1 MNTLF
6 EAHDLQKVYASRIA
20 LNLPFFRMER
30 GEVVA
35 LTGYNGCGKSTLL
48 RLLAFLEKPSSGSL
62 RYFGDIS
69 DPRREITLLL
79 QSPYLVKESVFRNV
93 TLGLRL
99 RGRRDGLARAYADAM
114 QAVGFTQPDIL
125 AARRRDALSGG
136 ECQRVALAARL
147 ALKPA
152 VLLLDEPTSNV
163 DAASAHAIVTAVRRS
178 LSAGTSVFALE
189 IWNYASK
196 KPAFIGCSNN
206 GRKMTDFPIYVYNKN
221 TRRYEKSL
229 TNEAYYHGALSS
241 AAGETDLKTSI
252 LHKGKGNYII
262 YVAGLGMIYP
272 YVNAYDNPN
281 IYTYYINTYFKIGS
295 RKYRLRVSSNSSYYK
310 DYQVQRI
317 R

>member
-1 MNTLF
+1 MPHVSLST
-6 EAHDLQKVYASRIA
+6 SRSSVWNAARSSHLRDITGA
-20 LNLPFFRMER
+20 VNPPCCACSPFW
-30 GEVVA
+30 
-35 LTGYNGCGKSTLL
+35 KSQV
-48 RLLAFLEKPSSGSL
+48 PGSL

-178 LSAGTSVFALE
+178 LSAGTSVVCATHDRVLLDALNARE
-189 IWNYASK
+189 VNLA
-196 KPAFIGCSNN
+196 G
-206 GRKMTDFPIYVYNKN
+206 D
-221 TRRYEKSL
+221 L
-229 TNEAYYHGALSS
+229 HALS
-241 AAGETDLKTSI
+241 
-252 LHKGKGNYII
+252 
-262 YVAGLGMIYP
+262 
-272 YVNAYDNPN
+272 
-281 IYTYYINTYFKIGS
+281 
-295 RKYRLRVSSNSSYYK
+295 
-310 DYQVQRI
+310 
-317 R
+317 

>member
-48 RLLAFLEKPSSGSL
+48 RLLAFLEKPSSVSL

-178 LSAGTSVFALE
+178 LSAGTSVVCATHDRVLLDALNARE
-189 IWNYASK
+189 VNLA
-196 KPAFIGCSNN
+196 G
-206 GRKMTDFPIYVYNKN
+206 D
-221 TRRYEKSL
+221 L
-229 TNEAYYHGALSS
+229 HALS
-241 AAGETDLKTSI
+241 
-252 LHKGKGNYII
+252 
-262 YVAGLGMIYP
+262 
-272 YVNAYDNPN
+272 
-281 IYTYYINTYFKIGS
+281 
-295 RKYRLRVSSNSSYYK
+295 
-310 DYQVQRI
+310 
-317 R
+317 

>member
-125 AARRRDALSGG
+125 AARSGWLWQRAWPSSPPCFCWMNPHPMWMQPARMPLLRRF
-136 ECQRVALAARL
+136 AA
-147 ALKPA
+147 A
-152 VLLLDEPTSNV
+152 
-163 DAASAHAIVTAVRRS
+163 
-178 LSAGTSVFALE
+178 
-189 IWNYASK
+189 
-196 KPAFIGCSNN
+196 
-206 GRKMTDFPIYVYNKN
+206 
-221 TRRYEKSL
+221 
-229 TNEAYYHGALSS
+229 
-241 AAGETDLKTSI
+241 
-252 LHKGKGNYII
+252 
-262 YVAGLGMIYP
+262 
-272 YVNAYDNPN
+272 
-281 IYTYYINTYFKIGS
+281 
-295 RKYRLRVSSNSSYYK
+295 
-310 DYQVQRI
+310 
-317 R
+317 

>member
-1 MNTLF
+1 MKKLKKTLVSLVMVLLL
-6 EAHDLQKVYASRIA
+6 AVTIVPSTNVTVQAASVGRVTGLKAVYTKGQTRLTWKRASR
-20 LNLPFFRMER
+20 
-30 GEVVA
+30 
-35 LTGYNGCGKSTLL
+35 
-48 RLLAFLEKPSSGSL
+48 
-62 RYFGDIS
+62 
-69 DPRREITLLL
+69 
-79 QSPYLVKESVFRNV
+79 
-93 TLGLRL
+93 
-99 RGRRDGLARAYADAM
+99 ARAYEIYRSTNGQKYQKVKTVRGLSWQDTKKGELWYKVR
-114 QAVGFTQPDIL
+114 AVNGRKKGKFSSAVSVYTI
-125 AARRRDALSGG
+125 GG
-136 ECQRVALAARL
+136 RISLRQ
-147 ALKPA
+147 
-152 VLLLDEPTSNV
+152 TGNSF
-163 DAASAHAIVTAVRRS
+163 

-272 YVNAYDNPN
+272 YVNAYDNSN

>member
-1 MNTLF
+1 MQF
-6 EAHDLQKVYASRIA
+6 KVVLKKGRGIKQYTVSISKKSKSGFKKVKTVKGLSWQDAKKGELWYKVRAVNGRKKGKFSSAVSVYTIGGRI
-20 LNLPFFRMER
+20 
-30 GEVVA
+30 
-35 LTGYNGCGKSTLL
+35 
-48 RLLAFLEKPSSGSL
+48 SL
-62 RYFGDIS
+62 RQTGNSF
-69 DPRREITLLL
+69 
-79 QSPYLVKESVFRNV
+79 
-93 TLGLRL
+93 
-99 RGRRDGLARAYADAM
+99 
-114 QAVGFTQPDIL
+114 
-125 AARRRDALSGG
+125 
-136 ECQRVALAARL
+136 
-147 ALKPA
+147 
-152 VLLLDEPTSNV
+152 
-163 DAASAHAIVTAVRRS
+163 

-272 YVNAYDNPN
+272 YVNAYDNSN

>member
-35 LTGYNGCGKSTLL
+35 LTGYNGCGKSPLL

-125 AARRRDALSGG
+125 AARRRMPFPEENASGWLWQRALPSSPP
-136 ECQRVALAARL
+136 CFCWMNPHPMWMQPARMPSLRRFAA
-147 ALKPA
+147 A
-152 VLLLDEPTSNV
+152 
-163 DAASAHAIVTAVRRS
+163 
-178 LSAGTSVFALE
+178 
-189 IWNYASK
+189 
-196 KPAFIGCSNN
+196 
-206 GRKMTDFPIYVYNKN
+206 
-221 TRRYEKSL
+221 
-229 TNEAYYHGALSS
+229 
-241 AAGETDLKTSI
+241 
-252 LHKGKGNYII
+252 
-262 YVAGLGMIYP
+262 
-272 YVNAYDNPN
+272 
-281 IYTYYINTYFKIGS
+281 
-295 RKYRLRVSSNSSYYK
+295 
-310 DYQVQRI
+310 
-317 R
+317 